1 MASSYERSNGRE
13 AATDRVRIPRQHGLD
28 AVAGDLGQV
37 GVVDAGG
44 AEVGDV
50 AVAALV
56 GADVETG
63 GFLGRLPD
71 VAVEVALAPEA
82 PGRRRE

>member
-1 MASSYERSNGRE
+1 M
-13 AATDRVRIPRQHGLD
+13 RVSRQHRLD

-37 GVVDAGG
+37 GIIDAGS

-56 GADVETG
+56 GADV
-63 GFLGRLPD
+63 
-71 VAVEVALAPEA
+71 
-82 PGRRRE
+82 